1 MGSRGGSRC
10 FSGLVRR
17 GVRGKGI
24 LGIKGIMVWGNVMF
38 LGDSIID
45 VSLIHVFAKTSLGKN
60 CLRTNGKEHEQ
71 VFWLGLS
78 IQSESCLRATIFIA
92 VGAYGPI
99 LGTIGCQC
107 MKVINQFTAVDG
119 NVLAGVLLAQAGM

>member
-1 MGSRGGSRC
+1 
-10 FSGLVRR
+10 
-17 GVRGKGI
+17 
-24 LGIKGIMVWGNVMF
+24 MF

-45 VSLIHVFAKTSLGKN
+45 VSLIYVFAKTSLGKN

-107 MKVINQFTAVDG
+107 MKVVNQFTAVDG